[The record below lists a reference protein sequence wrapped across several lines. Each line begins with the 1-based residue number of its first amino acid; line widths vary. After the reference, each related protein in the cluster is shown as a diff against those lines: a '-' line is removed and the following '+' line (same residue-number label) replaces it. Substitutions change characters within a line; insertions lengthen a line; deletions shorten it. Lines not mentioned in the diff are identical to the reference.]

1 MTNSVTVV
9 GEVNRL
15 GSLTF
20 NGSFAYEDYLELAA
34 GTTDRSSRK
43 DIYVIKA
50 NGKVVFPSQN
60 GMTNCFAYGADIQKN
75 IESGGTILVPINQQ
89 FQRPLSLY
97 REVSTVI
104 FQTIVPIASLI
115 AIGN

>member
-50 NGKVVFPSQN
+50 NGKVVFSQV
-60 GMTNCFAYGADIQKN
+60 ARPK
-75 IESGGTILVPINQQ
+75 L
-89 FQRPLSLY
+89 QRF
-97 REVSTVI
+97 RKI
-104 FQTIVPIASLI
+104 CHR
-115 AIGN
+115 